1 VHYFS
6 FALAYED
13 VLMCLRF
20 EVLTAVKILMLVW
33 VVMPCGLAGRYQN
46 TIALIMEAVSTS
58 EVLVRFY
65 MVKYPGRLSSSQQFC
80 NHASVLK

>member
-58 EVLVRFY
+58 EVLVMFY
-65 MVKYPGRLSSSQQFC
+65 MVLGLHGKISRKTVFFT
-80 NHASVLK
+80 AVL